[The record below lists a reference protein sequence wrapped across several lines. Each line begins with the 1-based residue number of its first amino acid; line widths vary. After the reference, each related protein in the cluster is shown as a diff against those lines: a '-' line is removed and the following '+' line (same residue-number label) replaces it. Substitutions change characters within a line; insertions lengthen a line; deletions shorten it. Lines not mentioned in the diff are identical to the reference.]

1 MSVVD
6 DFRCSSLLEQ
16 AENDASA
23 VTFFEHLA
31 ARCPDR
37 SEHRRH
43 CCCMLQKLLEA
54 LPRILARASAFIAR
68 LCHSGKAA
76 QRVVACGMAAT
87 LVRLTLQLV
96 SDLDVAE
103 PQPTACFL
111 LLEALQA
118 RASDKL
124 ANVRARALQSL
135 AEAVKLS
142 LSSAYLRA
150 QFAALL
156 WGDAA
161 EVPDVRR
168 SGARSPFH
176 QRCSGTRRIL
186 ELLRRRAHDAKPLVR
201 KAALLALTAVLSQ
214 QDPDDEVG
222 IFVSRD
228 DLQVYFDACQDTS
241 PLLRKRALADL
252 TLLLELRPDDVR
264 VKLAWLG
271 AVLPLYNDREPAV
284 QSACLAVLQQVFIEP
299 IAAGAHEREQ
309 ALALLDLNAS
319 SAQLQEA
326 IRLLFQQEKPS
337 SRFVKA
343 LNDSL
348 QHDNVSLWCIAAE
361 VAPASIHQAAVIAA
375 YNRCDDQAPHR
386 RFVLA
391 VLGRLADHLPPESRH
406 RISNELMETL
416 LAFAVPVSAL
426 G

>member
-1 MSVVD
+1 
-6 DFRCSSLLEQ
+6 
-16 AENDASA
+16 
-23 VTFFEHLA
+23 
-31 ARCPDR
+31 
-37 SEHRRH
+37 
-43 CCCMLQKLLEA
+43 MLHKLLET
-54 LPRILARASAFIAR
+54 LPQILGRASTFIGR

-76 QRVVACGMAAT
+76 QRVVACELVPT
-87 LVRLTLQLV
+87 LLRLSLQLV
-96 SDLDVAE
+96 PDLAVTD
-103 PQPTACFL
+103 PHPTPCFL
-111 LLEALQA
+111 LLQALQA

-124 ANVRARALQSL
+124 ANVRAHALQSL

-186 ELLRRRAHDAKPLVR
+186 ELLRRRTRDAKPLVR
-201 KAALLALTAVLSQ
+201 KAALLALTAVISH

-222 IFVSRD
+222 IFVSRE
-228 DLQVYFDACQDTS
+228 DLQVFFDACQDTS
-241 PLLRKRALADL
+241 PMLRKRALADL
-252 TLLLELRPDDVR
+252 TLLLELRPDDMR

-271 AVLPLYNDREPAV
+271 AVLPLYNDREQAV
-284 QSACLAVLQQVFIEP
+284 QSACLAALQQVLIQP
-299 IAAGAHEREQ
+299 IAAGGQEQER
-309 ALALLDLNAS
+309 ALALLDLNTS
-319 SAQLQEA
+319 STQLQEA
-326 IRLLFQQEKPS
+326 IRLLFRQEKPS

-348 QHDNVSLWCIAAE
+348 QHDNASLWCIAAE
-361 VAPASIHQAAVIAA
+361 VAPASINQAAVVAA

-391 VLGRLADHLPPESRH
+391 VLGRLADLLPLESRD
-406 RISNELMETL
+406 RISKELLQTL
-416 LAFAVPVSAL
+416 LAYEVPVSAL